1 MGKGLDVSRSS
12 ELAAIASLRRT
23 FLGVALLSA
32 IINILHLS
40 GSLFMLE
47 VYDRVLPSRSIPT
60 LIGLAA
66 ALVILYAFQ
75 ALFDILRG
83 RILSRIGLALDENLS
98 LPIFRTVLARPLSGK
113 QDGDGQQPLRD
124 LDQVKGFLSGGGPS
138 AIFDM
143 PWIPLYLAICFAFH
157 PLLGW
162 TALSGAILL
171 VMLTVFTE
179 VLTRH
184 TAHEAVSALQM
195 RNGVTSMGQRNAEV
209 VHAMGMVGR
218 ISDRWKQAHERLLGH
233 QLRAS
238 DVTGGIGAVSKV
250 VRLLVQSSVLGVGAY
265 LVICG
270 EITAG
275 VMIATSIL
283 SARALAPVE
292 LAIGNWKGFISARQ
306 SWYRI
311 KKYVTEMAKV
321 RSPLPLPA
329 PHLSVTLEGVGGGA
343 PGTNRVLIDDVTLR
357 LSAGDGLGIIGP
369 SASGKSSL
377 AKMLVGVWPNWRGK
391 VRLDG
396 AALDNWSQDALG
408 SHIGY
413 LPQDVELFA
422 GTIAQ
427 NISRFEP
434 DPNAEAVIA
443 AARSA
448 NIHDMVLQLADGYET
463 EIGEAGAALSGGQR
477 QRVGLAR
484 ALYGSPFF
492 VVLDEPNSNLDN
504 EGDQAL
510 TEALLG
516 IRRRGGIVIV
526 VAHRPSALAGVDQV
540 LVLANGK
547 VQSLGSKDKIVSQ
560 LIRPVQDGARKSAVP
575 LEVVGAR
582 QTAS

>member
-1 MGKGLDVSRSS
+1 MLKSP
-12 ELAAIASLRRT
+12 EQTAITSQRRT

-32 IINILHLS
+32 IINVLHLS

-66 ALVILYAFQ
+66 VLVLLYAFQ

-83 RILSRIGLALDENLS
+83 RILSRIGLALDESLS
-98 LPIFRTVLARPLSGK
+98 LPIFKSVLSRPLSGK
-113 QDGDGQQPLRD
+113 QEGDGQQPLRD
-124 LDQVKGFLSGGGPS
+124 LDQVKGFLSGGGPA

-143 PWIPLYLAICFAFH
+143 PWMPLYLAICFGFH

-162 TALSGAILL
+162 TALGGALML
-171 VMLTVFTE
+171 VAMTLFTE
-179 VLTRH
+179 LLTRR
-184 TAHEAVSALQM
+184 TAREVVGALQM
-195 RNGVTSMGQRNAEV
+195 RNGVTTTGQRNAEV

-218 ISDRWKQAHERLLGH
+218 LSDRWKQAHERFVGH
-233 QLRAS
+233 QQRAS
-238 DVTGGIGAVSKV
+238 DVTGGMGAVSKV
-250 VRLLVQSSVLGVGAY
+250 VRLLVQSAMLGVGAY
-265 LVICG
+265 LVIGG

-283 SARALAPVE
+283 AARALAPVE
-292 LAIGNWKGFISARQ
+292 LAIGNWKGFVSTRQ

-311 KKYVTEMAKV
+311 KKYVAEMANA
-321 RSPLPLPA
+321 RSPLLLPA
-329 PHLSVTLEGVGGGA
+329 PHLSVALEAVAGGA
-343 PGTNRVLIDDVTLR
+343 PGTNRVLVDNVTLR

-377 AKMLVGVWPNWRGK
+377 AKMLVGIWPNWRGK

-396 AALDNWSQDALG
+396 AALDNWSQDTLG
-408 SHIGY
+408 RHIGY
-413 LPQDVELFA
+413 LPQDVELFS

-434 DPNAEAVIA
+434 DPKPEAVIA

-448 NIHDMVLQLADGYET
+448 NIHDMILQLPDGYES

-477 QRVGLAR
+477 QRVALAR
-484 ALYGSPFF
+484 ALYGDPFF

-516 IRRRGGIVIV
+516 IRRRGGVVVVI
-526 VAHRPSALAGVDQV
+526 AHRPSALAGVDQV
-540 LVLANGK
+540 LVLAHGS
-547 VQSLGSKDKIVSQ
+547 VQSLGPKDKIINQ
-560 LIRPVQDGARKSAVP
+560 LIRPIQDPASKPTVP
-575 LEVVGAR
+575 LEVVAAR
-582 QTAS
+582 KTAS